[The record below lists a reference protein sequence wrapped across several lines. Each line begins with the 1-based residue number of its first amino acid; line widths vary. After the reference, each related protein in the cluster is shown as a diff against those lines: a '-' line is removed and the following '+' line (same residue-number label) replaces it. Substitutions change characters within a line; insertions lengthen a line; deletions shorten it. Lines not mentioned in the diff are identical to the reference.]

1 MKKSKEI
8 YVVVKHYGMMY
19 DDCSVVE
26 CAFTNLETA
35 EKYVDELNDK
45 SATLTASFLKC
56 EDNAMYQIRILSDAF
71 IEKYYPDVWKKMN
84 DEESEGDEDFWLEV
98 GDIEFGIESDRDGL
112 FQFAK
117 EQGVPDE
124 DIADMKTY
132 YEYMDSEECGGLPTY
147 TLMKNVELFE
157 D

>member
-1 MKKSKEI
+1 MKEEKTAGQLLSEELVYDRKS
-8 YVVVKHYGMMY
+8 
-19 DDCSVVE
+19 
-26 CAFTNLETA
+26 
-35 EKYVDELNDK
+35 
-45 SATLTASFLKC
+45 
-56 EDNAMYQIRILSDAF
+56 
-71 IEKYYPDVWKKMN
+71 VWEKMN
-84 DEESEGDEDFWLEV
+84 DEDSEGDEDFWLEV
-98 GDIEFGIESDRDGL
+98 GDIEFVFESNRDGL

-147 TLMKNVELFE
+147 TLMKYVELFE